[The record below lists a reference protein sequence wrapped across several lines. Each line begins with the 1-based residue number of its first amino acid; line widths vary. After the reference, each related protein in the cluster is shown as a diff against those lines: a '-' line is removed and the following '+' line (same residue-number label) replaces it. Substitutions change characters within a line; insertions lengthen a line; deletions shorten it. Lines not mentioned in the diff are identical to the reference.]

1 MQRFILLLMFIL
13 ATSCT
18 RNPTDYNP
26 YTAVLASG
34 NEKIPGTIYYLENYR
49 IPPYTSYQGLKD
61 PIAITNNDLVKPYS
75 QIVDGSDS
83 IEEPYKII
91 KKKIM
96 IAPIDLGF
104 IPSGPGADMQRL
116 LPDSK
121 DSWLPFK

>member
-1 MQRFILLLMFIL
+1 MQRVILLFMLTLVM
-13 ATSCT
+13 SCT

-26 YTAVLASG
+26 YNAILASG
-34 NEKIPGTIYYLENYR
+34 NEKIPQTVYYLENYR
-49 IPPYTSYQGLKD
+49 IPPYTSYQALKD
-61 PIAITNNDLVKPYS
+61 SIAITNNDLVKPYS

-91 KKKIM
+91 KKKAL

-104 IPSGPGADMQRL
+104 IPSGPGVDMQRL
-116 LPDSK
+116 VPDSR